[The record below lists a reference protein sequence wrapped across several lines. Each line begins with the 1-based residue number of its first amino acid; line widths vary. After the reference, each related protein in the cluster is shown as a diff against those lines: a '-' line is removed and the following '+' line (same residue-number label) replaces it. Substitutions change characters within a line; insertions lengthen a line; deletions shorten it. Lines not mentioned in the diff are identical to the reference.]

1 MPPMSSIRRAI
12 NLILA
17 LALTG
22 AGGFSLVLL
31 LVYAERLKGWMLMA
45 AIMATVGG
53 LYWLWADFINATP
66 RDEA

>member
-1 MPPMSSIRRAI
+1 MPPMSGIRRAI
-12 NLILA
+12 NLMLA

-22 AGGFSLVLL
+22 AGGFSLVFL
-31 LVYAERLKGWMLMA
+31 LVYAERFKGWMLMG
-45 AIMATVGG
+45 AITMTVGG